1 MSNTNRVTRF
11 ANLAACLLL
20 VPVLFAGCGSSDKPS
35 PAPSGAPPAETE
47 AAPANTHAHKAP
59 RGGALVELGD
69 HEANIEILA
78 DPTSGTVT
86 GYVLD
91 AHASNP
97 VRIGQPSIHLMLT
110 LPSGETS
117 VTLQAVASFLT
128 GEQPGDTSQFE
139 AVVPEAVGVESFS
152 GRITEIEARGKVF
165 RDVPFRYPG
174 GGQPH

>member
-1 MSNTNRVTRF
+1 MTKTNSVIRST
-11 ANLAACLLL
+11 ALAACILL
-20 VPVLFAGCGSSDKPS
+20 VPALFAGCGSSEKPS

-47 AAPANTHAHKAP
+47 APAAGRHVHKAP

-69 HEANIEILA
+69 HEANIEVLA
-78 DPTSGTVT
+78 DPTSGTIT

-97 VRIGQPSIHLMLT
+97 VRIGQPSIHMMLA

-165 RDVPFRYPG
+165 RDVPFRYPE